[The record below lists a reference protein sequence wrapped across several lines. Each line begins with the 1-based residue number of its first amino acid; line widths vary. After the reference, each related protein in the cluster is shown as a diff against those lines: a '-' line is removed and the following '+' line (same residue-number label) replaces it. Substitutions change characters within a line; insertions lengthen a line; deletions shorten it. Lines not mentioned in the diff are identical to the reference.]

1 MSTATPPPA
10 LTRLSPEDAAW
21 RDHVREFALR
31 EIAPLSDAMDRDAAL
46 DPGLRAKLFEA
57 GLMAVEAPARYG
69 GRGGSLF
76 QVVLTIEE
84 VARVDPGVAVG
95 VDVHNALIVATLL
108 RIGTGDQ
115 KRKYLPLLTS
125 RHVGAFSLSEE
136 HAGSDAFN
144 VSTTATAK
152 DGGYVLNG
160 RKRWTSNAAQAD
172 LFLVFARVEEHGVS
186 AFLVERT
193 AEGLSIDPR
202 TEQMGVRAASTA
214 DVILDDVVVRR
225 QQCLGGL
232 GGGEG
237 VAIAALDI
245 GRIGIAAQMVGLAQ
259 GALDLALGYSRER
272 EQFGQRI
279 GSYQGVQ
286 FTLAEIATEVAAAR
300 ALLYD
305 VTRTVEAGAT
315 VSERL
320 RLSAM
325 AKYFASQVA
334 QKAASGAVEVLG
346 GNGYTREYPAER
358 FFRDAKAGTIYEGT
372 SNILLRG
379 IAGSLHKGGS

>member
-1 MSTATPPPA
+1 M
-10 LTRLSPEDAAW
+10 
-21 RDHVREFALR
+21 
-31 EIAPLSDAMDRDAAL
+31 
-46 DPGLRAKLFEA
+46 
-57 GLMAVEAPARYG
+57 
-69 GRGGSLF
+69 
-76 QVVLTIEE
+76 VLTIEE